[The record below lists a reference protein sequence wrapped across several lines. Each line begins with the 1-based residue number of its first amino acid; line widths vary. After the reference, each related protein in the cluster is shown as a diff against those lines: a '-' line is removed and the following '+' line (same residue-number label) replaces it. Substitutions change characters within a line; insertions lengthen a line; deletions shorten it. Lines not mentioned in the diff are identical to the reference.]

1 MKTKSLFWVLVT
13 SLVLGLS
20 SVSNLAAAEVTL
32 RLASWG
38 PTSHFVPQS
47 RDEWIKEVNEKA
59 AGLINIVDYP
69 GGQLYGPSDIHRATA
84 RGSVDMGVGLQ
95 PAMMGMIP
103 MLQGVYLPFAF
114 EDIDAAAAAYTGESR
129 EILEAALEERGLK
142 LIYVGFLD
150 GVQLYSNKSSIETL
164 EDFKGQRVLAASPMM
179 AEIFDR
185 LGASPDTSVP
195 QDEQY
200 MALRL
205 GVADATAN
213 SVVGGFF
220 QNTYEVAPKMTHMN
234 MSFATSLMMMNLR
247 KWNEIPEEAQQIM
260 LEAGERTSAYTLEA
274 AKAWEA
280 NFINELANAGATV
293 THLPEEERAKVK
305 EISREVWQEW
315 ADRNGETAQRLLEV
329 NLGLEF

>member
-1 MKTKSLFWVLVT
+1 MKIRSLFWAAAISAVLA
-13 SLVLGLS
+13 LVPLS
-20 SVSNLAAAEVTL
+20 HLAASEITL

-38 PTSHFVPQS
+38 PSSHFVPKS
-47 RDEWIKEVNEKA
+47 RDEWIEEVNKQG
-59 AGLINIVDYP
+59 AGMIKIVDYP

-114 EDIDAAAAAYTGESR
+114 ADLDAAAAAYSGESR

-150 GVQLYSNKSSIETL
+150 GVQLFSRRKNIQSIE
-164 EDFKGQRVLAASPMM
+164 DFNGQRVLSASPMM
-179 AEIFDR
+179 TEIFNR

-220 QNTYEVAPKMTHMN
+220 QNTYEVAPYMTHMN

-247 KWNEIPEEAQQIM
+247 KWNQLPEEAQQIM
-260 LEAGERTSAYTLEA
+260 LQAGERTSAYTLEA
-274 AKAWEA
+274 AKGWEA
-280 NFINELANAGATV
+280 NFLNELSKAGATV
-293 THLPEEERAKVK
+293 THLPDEERAKIK
-305 EISREVWQEW
+305 EMSREVWQAW
-315 ADRNGETAQRLLEV
+315 ADRHGEKAQRLLEI
-329 NLGLEF
+329 NLGR